1 MKVPHHGSSYSS
13 SSKFLEKLSVEYG
26 MISAGVRNLYG
37 HPNRLTLERLKE
49 QQIEIM
55 RTDIQGALFIRT
67 DGKQYTVQSQIQ
79 V

>member
-1 MKVPHHGSSYSS
+1 
-13 SSKFLEKLSVEYG
+13 

-49 QQIEIM
+49 QQIEIV
-55 RTDIQGALFIRT
+55 RTDIQGALFVRT

-79 V
+79 EE